1 MTAELVR
8 RAQAGDHAAFTALA
22 TASVSRLHRIARL
35 ILRDEERAGD
45 AVQEALVNAWL
56 DIAAVR
62 DPERFDAWLHR
73 LLVRA
78 CYREADRHR
87 RRRIVE
93 IQMPPLD
100 LPHPGDGGHELAN
113 RDLLERGFRHLTPE
127 HRAVLVLRHYL
138 GLPDDEAATVLGIPA
153 GTFKSR
159 LHRATAALRAAIEAD
174 ERAPKGARE
183 SVS

>member
-1 MTAELVR
+1 MTAELVT
-8 RAQAGDHAAFTALA
+8 RAQAGDHAAFSALA
-22 TASVSRLHRIARL
+22 AASVSRLHRIARL
-35 ILRDEERAGD
+35 ILRDEEFARD

-56 DIAAVR
+56 DIKAVR

-93 IQMPPLD
+93 ITIQPME
-100 LPHPGDGGHELAN
+100 LPDPGDSPHELAI
-113 RDLLERGFRHLTPE
+113 RDLLERGFRRLTPE
-127 HRAVLVLRHYL
+127 HRAVLVVRHYL
-138 GLPDDEAATVLGIPA
+138 GLADEEAAGALGVAP

-174 ERAPKGARE
+174 ERAPQGARE
-183 SVS
+183 SMV